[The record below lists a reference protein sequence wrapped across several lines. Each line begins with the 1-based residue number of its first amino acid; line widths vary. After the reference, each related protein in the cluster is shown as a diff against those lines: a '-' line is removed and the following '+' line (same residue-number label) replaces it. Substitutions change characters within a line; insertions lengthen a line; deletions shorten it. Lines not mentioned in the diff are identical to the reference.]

1 MRAPIASRAPVP
13 PSSHPAPRPRAVA
26 VLVVSLLL
34 LVGLPGGAA
43 PAALA
48 GTDRPRWEWP
58 LSPRPA
64 VVGAYRPPA
73 QRWLSGH
80 RGVDLAAAPGQEVR
94 SPAAGTVSFSGTV
107 VDRGVITVTTADG
120 RRISMEPVAQQLPRG
135 TRVSAG
141 QRIALRDEQAVHEPC
156 GTCLHWG
163 VREGE
168 EYVNPLLFVGD
179 LRPSV
184 LLPVPEH
191 LK

>member
-1 MRAPIASRAPVP
+1 MLSV
-13 PSSHPAPRPRAVA
+13 
-26 VLVVSLLL
+26 VLCALVLLA
-34 LVGLPGGAA
+34 GLPGGTTQ
-43 PAALA
+43 AALA
-48 GTDRPRWEWP
+48 GSDRPRWAWP

-80 RGVDLAAAPGQEVR
+80 RGVDLAAAPGQEVY

-120 RRISMEPVAQQLPRG
+120 HRISMEPVAQQLPRG

-141 QRIALRDEQAVHEPC
+141 QRIAVRDEQAGHEPC

-184 LLPVPEH
+184 LLPVPAH

>member
-1 MRAPIASRAPVP
+1 MRAKIASRTPVP
-13 PSSHPAPRPRAVA
+13 PSHPARPPRAVA
-26 VLVVSLLL
+26 MLAVSLLL
-34 LVGLPGGAA
+34 LVGLPGDAA
-43 PAALA
+43 PAAAA

-58 LSPRPA
+58 LSPRPT

-141 QRIALRDEQAVHEPC
+141 QRIAVRDEQAVHEPC

-184 LLPVPEH
+184 LLPVPEQ